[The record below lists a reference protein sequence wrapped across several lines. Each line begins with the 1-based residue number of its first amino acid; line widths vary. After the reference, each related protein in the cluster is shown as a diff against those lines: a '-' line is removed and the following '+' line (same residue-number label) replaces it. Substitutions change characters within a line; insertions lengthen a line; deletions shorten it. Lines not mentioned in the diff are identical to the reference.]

1 MTLVGVAGDAT
12 MSQEQP
18 VAAGASDPAATD
30 DGDATARQMQVLE
43 FELGGET
50 YCVDIDYVSEIV
62 DRGSL
67 TSVPNAPEFVEGVM
81 DLRGRTTS
89 IVNPKT
95 LLNVGETGEASRIVI
110 FDAKQFEDEAAIGW
124 LVDEVDQVLRVSMD
138 DVEDPPMERSDFI
151 EGIVRREDELVVW
164 ISPTKTESAA

>member
-1 MTLVGVAGDAT
+1 

-30 DGDATARQMQVLE
+30 DGDATARKMQVLE

-95 LLNVGETGEASRIVI
+95 LLNVGETGDASRIVI

-164 ISPTKTESAA
+164 ISPTKTESAT

>member
-1 MTLVGVAGDAT
+1 
-12 MSQEQP
+12 MSQERTA
-18 VAAGASDPAATD
+18 AAGASDPTAAD
-30 DGDATARQMQVLE
+30 DADATARQIQVLE

-67 TSVPNAPEFVEGVM
+67 TSVPNAPNFVEGVM

-95 LLNVGETGEASRIVI
+95 LLNVENTGEASRIVI
-110 FDAKQFEDEAAIGW
+110 FDATNFEDDAAVGW
-124 LVDEVDQVLRVSMD
+124 LVDEVDQVVRVSMD
-138 DVEDPPMERSDFI
+138 DVEDPPMERGDFI
-151 EGIVRREDELVVW
+151 EGIVRQEDELVVW
-164 ISPTKTESAA
+164 ISPTKTVSK

>member
-1 MTLVGVAGDAT
+1 
-12 MSQEQP
+12 MSQQGTA
-18 VAAGASDPAATD
+18 AAGTSGPTATD
-30 DGDATARQMQVLE
+30 DADATARQMQVLE

-67 TSVPNAPEFVEGVM
+67 TAVPNAPDFVEGVM

-95 LLNVGETGEASRIVI
+95 LLNVENTGEASRIVI
-110 FDAKQFEDEAAIGW
+110 FDATSFEDDAAVGW
-124 LVDEVDQVLRVSMD
+124 LVDEVDQVVRVSMD
-138 DVEDPPMERSDFI
+138 DVEDPPMDRGDFI
-151 EGIVRREDELVVW
+151 EGIVRQEEDLVVW
-164 ISPTKTESAA
+164 ISPTKTVDK

>member
-1 MTLVGVAGDAT
+1 

-18 VAAGASDPAATD
+18 VAAGASNPAATD

-95 LLNVGETGEASRIVI
+95 LLNVDDTGEANRIVI
-110 FDAKQFEDEAAIGW
+110 FDAKRFEDEAAIGW

-164 ISPTKTESAA
+164 ISPTKTDSAT

>member
-1 MTLVGVAGDAT
+1 
-12 MSQEQP
+12 MSQEQRA
-18 VAAGASDPAATD
+18 AAGASDPTATD
-30 DGDATARQMQVLE
+30 DPDATARQMQVLE

-67 TSVPNAPEFVEGVM
+67 TAVPNAPDFVEGVM

-95 LLNVGETGEASRIVI
+95 LLNVENTGEASRIVI
-110 FDAKQFEDEAAIGW
+110 FDATSFEDDAAVGW
-124 LVDEVDQVLRVSMD
+124 LVDEVDQVVRVSMD
-138 DVEDPPMERSDFI
+138 DVEDPPMDRGDFI
-151 EGIVRREDELVVW
+151 EGIVRQEGDLVVW
-164 ISPTKTESAA
+164 ISPTKTVDK

>member
-1 MTLVGVAGDAT
+1 
-12 MSQEQP
+12 MSQEQTA
-18 VAAGASDPAATD
+18 AAGASAPTATD
-30 DGDATARQMQVLE
+30 DTDATARKMQVLE

-67 TSVPNAPEFVEGVM
+67 TAVPNAPEFVEGVM

-95 LLNVGETGEASRIVI
+95 LLNVEDTGEASRIVI
-110 FDAKQFEDEAAIGW
+110 FDASKFKDDAAVGW
-124 LVDEVDQVLRVSMD
+124 LVDEVDQVVRVSMD
-138 DVEDPPMERSDFI
+138 DVEDPPMERGEFI
-151 EGIVRREDELVVW
+151 EGIVRREEGLVVW
-164 ISPTKTESAA
+164 ISPTSTTSN

>member
-1 MTLVGVAGDAT
+1 
-12 MSQEQP
+12 MSQEQRA
-18 VAAGASDPAATD
+18 AAGASEPTATD
-30 DGDATARQMQVLE
+30 DADATARQMQVLE

-67 TSVPNAPEFVEGVM
+67 TSVPNAPDFVEGVM

-95 LLNVGETGEASRIVI
+95 LLNVENTGEASRIVI
-110 FDAKQFEDEAAIGW
+110 FDATSFEDDAAVGW
-124 LVDEVDQVLRVSMD
+124 LVDEVDQVVRVSMD
-138 DVEDPPMERSDFI
+138 DVEDPPMDRGDFI
-151 EGIVRREDELVVW
+151 EGIVRQEEGLVVW
-164 ISPTKTESAA
+164 ISPTKTVDK

>member
-1 MTLVGVAGDAT
+1 
-12 MSQEQP
+12 
-18 VAAGASDPAATD
+18 
-30 DGDATARQMQVLE
+30 MQVLE

-67 TSVPNAPEFVEGVM
+67 TAVPNAPDFVEGVM

-95 LLNVGETGEASRIVI
+95 LLNVENTGEASRIVI
-110 FDAKQFEDEAAIGW
+110 FDATSFEDDAAVGW
-124 LVDEVDQVLRVSMD
+124 LVDEVDQVVRVSMD
-138 DVEDPPMERSDFI
+138 DVEDPPMDRGDFI
-151 EGIVRREDELVVW
+151 EGIVRQEGDLVVW
-164 ISPTKTESAA
+164 ISPTKTVDK

>member
-1 MTLVGVAGDAT
+1 M
-12 MSQEQP
+12 
-18 VAAGASDPAATD
+18 AAGASDPAATD

-95 LLNVGETGEASRIVI
+95 LLNVGETGDASRIVI

-164 ISPTKTESAA
+164 ISPTKTESAT

>member
-1 MTLVGVAGDAT
+1 
-12 MSQEQP
+12 MSQEQTA
-18 VAAGASDPAATD
+18 AAGASAPTATD
-30 DGDATARQMQVLE
+30 DPDATARKMQVLE

-67 TSVPNAPEFVEGVM
+67 TAVPNAPEFVEGVM

-95 LLNVGETGEASRIVI
+95 LLNVEDTGEASRIVI
-110 FDAKQFEDEAAIGW
+110 FDASKFKDDAAVGW
-124 LVDEVDQVLRVSMD
+124 LVDEVDQVVRVSMD
-138 DVEDPPMERSDFI
+138 DVEDPPMERGEFI
-151 EGIVRREDELVVW
+151 EGIVRREEGLVVW
-164 ISPTKTESAA
+164 ISPTSTTSN

>member
-1 MTLVGVAGDAT
+1 
-12 MSQEQP
+12 

-164 ISPTKTESAA
+164 ISPTKTESAT

>member
-1 MTLVGVAGDAT
+1 
-12 MSQEQP
+12 MSQEQRA
-18 VAAGASDPAATD
+18 AAGASDPTATD
-30 DGDATARQMQVLE
+30 DADATARQMQVLE

-67 TSVPNAPEFVEGVM
+67 TSVPNAPDFVEGVM

-95 LLNVGETGEASRIVI
+95 LLNVENTGEASRIVI
-110 FDAKQFEDEAAIGW
+110 FDATSFEDDAAVGW
-124 LVDEVDQVLRVSMD
+124 LVDEVDQVVRVSMD
-138 DVEDPPMERSDFI
+138 DVEDPPMDRGDFI
-151 EGIVRREDELVVW
+151 EGIVRQEEGLVVW
-164 ISPTKTESAA
+164 ISPTKTVDK

>member
-1 MTLVGVAGDAT
+1 
-12 MSQEQP
+12 MSQEQTA
-18 VAAGASDPAATD
+18 AAGASAPTATD
-30 DGDATARQMQVLE
+30 DADADATARKMQVLE

-67 TSVPNAPEFVEGVM
+67 TSVPNAPNYVEGVM

-95 LLNVGETGEASRIVI
+95 LLNVEDRGEASRIVI
-110 FDAKQFEDEAAIGW
+110 FDASNFQDDAAVGW
-124 LVDEVDQVLRVSMD
+124 LVDEVDQVVRVSMD
-138 DVEDPPMERSDFI
+138 DVEDPPMERGEFI
-151 EGIVRREDELVVW
+151 EGIVRQEDGLVVW
-164 ISPTKTESAA
+164 ISPTKTVS

>member
-1 MTLVGVAGDAT
+1 MAQNQ
-12 MSQEQP
+12 S
-18 VAAGASDPAATD
+18 VAAGPSDSAATD

-43 FELGGET
+43 FELGEET

-67 TSVPNAPEFVEGVM
+67 TTVPNAPAYVEGVM

-95 LLNVGETGEASRIVI
+95 LLNTDDTGEASRIVI
-110 FDAKQFEDEAAIGW
+110 FDAKQFDDAAAVGW
-124 LVDEVDQVLRVSMD
+124 LVDEVDQVVRVSMD
-138 DVEDPPMERSDFI
+138 DVEEPPMEHGDFI
-151 EGIVRREDELVVW
+151 EGIVRRDEDLVVW
-164 ISPTKTESAA
+164 ISPTKTADS

>member
-1 MTLVGVAGDAT
+1 
-12 MSQEQP
+12 MSQEQRA
-18 VAAGASDPAATD
+18 AAGASDPTATD
-30 DGDATARQMQVLE
+30 DTDATARQMQVLE

-67 TSVPNAPEFVEGVM
+67 TAVPNAPDFVEGVM

-95 LLNVGETGEASRIVI
+95 LLNVENTGEASRIVI
-110 FDAKQFEDEAAIGW
+110 FDATSFEDDAAVGW
-124 LVDEVDQVLRVSMD
+124 LVDEVDQVVRVSMD
-138 DVEDPPMERSDFI
+138 DVEDPPMDRGDFI
-151 EGIVRREDELVVW
+151 EGIVRQEEDLVVW
-164 ISPTKTESAA
+164 ISPTKTVDK

>member
-1 MTLVGVAGDAT
+1 
-12 MSQEQP
+12 
-18 VAAGASDPAATD
+18 
-30 DGDATARQMQVLE
+30 MQVLE

-95 LLNVGETGEASRIVI
+95 LLNVDDTGEANRIVI
-110 FDAKQFEDEAAIGW
+110 FDAKRFEDEAAIGW

-164 ISPTKTESAA
+164 ISPTKTDSAT

>member
-1 MTLVGVAGDAT
+1 

-18 VAAGASDPAATD
+18 VAAGASNPAATD

-95 LLNVGETGEASRIVI
+95 LLNVGDTGEANRIVI
-110 FDAKQFEDEAAIGW
+110 FDAKRFEDEAAIGW

-164 ISPTKTESAA
+164 ISPTKTDSAT